1 MKKILLSL
9 SLILLGYASFSQQ
22 DIKSRWIVNINGF
35 RFTLHNAGDS
45 IFKVKTDSVLFG
57 KPTNLPFVS
66 QSTLND
72 SAASIRSA
80 ITDSTV
86 YTSYPIR
93 SRVSGDSIILYM
105 DEGFMDSVRVSYP
118 KYKSYVANISQTGTN
133 APVENIVYYND
144 CGSVS
149 WSYSATG
156 SYNLTFTDSFDDT
169 KATTIQ
175 ASSFGGGFG
184 STVYYLEGSATSS
197 TTYRV
202 RTSTLLGVASDDA
215 ITNYTIEI
223 RIYY

>member
-86 YTSYPIR
+86 YTSYPLQSAVVGATIEQ
-93 SRVSGDSIILYM
+93 SISQ
-105 DEGFMDSVRVSYP
+105 GFLDSVRNGGIEYTYTIDLTSADYEMEGP
-118 KYKSYVANISQTGTN
+118 G
-133 APVENIVYYND
+133 VYRVTH
-144 CGSVS
+144 GS
-149 WSYSATG
+149 T
-156 SYNLTFTDSFDDT
+156 SFDTHFPDPTLFDGQWITIINNDT
-169 KATTIQ
+169 DLNDPADFHTHRPKKNGSNVDWDTCL
-175 ASSFGGGFG
+175 FGEMMRFVSIGGLWRGGKF
-184 STVYYLEGSATSS
+184 TE
-197 TTYRV
+197 
-202 RTSTLLGVASDDA
+202 
-215 ITNYTIEI
+215 
-223 RIYY
+223 

>member
-1 MKKILLSL
+1 MKKILLL
-9 SLILLGYASFSQQ
+9 LPLIILGYASFSQQ

-57 KPTNLPFVS
+57 KPTNLPFS
-66 QSTLND
+66 TQSALND
-72 SAASIRSA
+72 TAASIRASIPLDTTVIAVYPLRVQVVDTNIVLYIDSA
-80 ITDSTV
+80 YLDST
-86 YTSYPIR
+86 R
-93 SRVSGDSIILYM
+93 L
-105 DEGFMDSVRVSYP
+105 

-184 STVYYLEGSATSS
+184 STVYYLEGAATSS

-202 RTSTLLGVASDDA
+202 RTSTLLGAPSDDA

-223 RIYY
+223 RLYY